1 VSFPK
6 IRSLDP
12 QQSLSI
18 LDGIRCHFL
27 VNREAGKFITWI
39 EKNPEGLTPL
49 LMGLYK
55 ELLKTGLQIYSDND
69 LESQESSD
77 EHKEPF
83 ERGLFGFYVWD
94 IEHKFELFEFVD
106 KNIKDLWASGEV
118 SPLKRL
124 DAFYSFFEEI
134 SKKVR
139 KYKKRN

>member
-1 VSFPK
+1 M
-6 IRSLDP
+6 
-12 QQSLSI
+12 
-18 LDGIRCHFL
+18 
-27 VNREAGKFITWI
+27 
-39 EKNPEGLTPL
+39 